1 LTAPMNDLAA
11 LDATA
16 QAELIRSGEV
26 SPEEMLEGAI
36 ERTEELNGDL
46 NAVIHPLY
54 DEGRAAAAADIPDGP
69 FKGVP
74 LLMKD
79 IGSPV
84 AGAPLHM
91 GTRFLKEA
99 GFVAPIDGFLTQ
111 KFRAAGFIIFGKTN
125 VPEFGILPT
134 TESQAY
140 GPARNPWDTSLS
152 TGGSSGGAG
161 AAVASGMVP
170 VAHANDGGGSIRVP
184 ASRNGLVGLK
194 PTRARVSEGP
204 AVGDVMSGLTHEGV
218 VTRTV
223 RDTAAVLD
231 AIAGSM
237 PGDPYAAPALPR
249 PLIEE
254 VGADPGKQRIGLMLE
269 PPTDDVVDP
278 EPLAAVQET
287 AKLLESLGHEI
298 VPFDLSALKELD
310 LVTTFLTRWAAGQA
324 ALAATMEMLTG
335 KTATAEDF
343 EPLTWALI
351 EKGRTH
357 TAQEY
362 LDAVGRH
369 QVMSRMLAGTLAA
382 TCDVILSPTTGDTTP
397 ELGAFDDTGP
407 DPLTAIMRAA
417 KTAAFAGGANAT
429 GAPAISLPMYWTEE
443 GLPVGVML
451 MADNGRE
458 DLLIRL
464 AAQLESAQP
473 WADRRP
479 GVFAGADAARA

>member
-1 LTAPMNDLAA
+1 LTEVAA

-54 DEGRAAAAADIPDGP
+54 DEGRAAAAGDIPDGP

-140 GPARNPWDTSLS
+140 GPARNPWDTTRS

-170 VAHANDGGGSIRVP
+170 LAHANDGGGSIRVP

-218 VTRTV
+218 VTRSV

-231 AIAGSM
+231 AIAGPM
-237 PGDPYAAPALPR
+237 PGDPYAAPTPER
-249 PLIEE
+249 PFLEE
-254 VGADPGKQRIGLMLE
+254 VGADPGKLRIGLMLE
-269 PPTDDVVDP
+269 PPTDDEVDP
-278 EPLAAVQET
+278 EPIAAATQT
-287 AKLLESLGHEI
+287 AELLGSLGHE
-298 VPFDLSALKELD
+298 VFPFDLNALKALD
-310 LVTTFLTRWAAGQA
+310 LVETFLLRWACGQA

-357 TAQEY
+357 TAAEY

-369 QVMSRMLAGTLAA
+369 QAMSRMMAGTMMGAG
-382 TCDVILSPTTGDTTP
+382 CDVILSPTTGDLTP
-397 ELGAFDDTGP
+397 ELGAFDDSGP
-407 DPLTAIMRAA
+407 DPLVAIMRAA
-417 KTAAFAGGANAT
+417 KTCSFAGGMNAT
-429 GAPAISLPMYWTEE
+429 GAPAISLPMHWTDE

-451 MADNGRE
+451 TADNGRE

-464 AAQLESAQP
+464 AAQLEGAQP

-479 GVFAGADAARA
+479 GVFAGTDAPARA